1 MKHRRRRLGF
11 VLVALSAVMGL
22 VLTSGPATAADPTK
36 PETDDTSLPQEEV
49 PGGFQSW
56 KELVAVQ
63 ERLYAAAEKFTAA
76 TTGDEGFAGVEAS
89 PESRR
94 LVVYWQGQLSTN
106 AAKQLEEIKGEVPVE
121 VVAAK
126 YNLRTLSA
134 VQESIAA
141 ERGVTEVGAAEDGS
155 GVTVGFAGTEEEAR
169 KLPAIQAAKVPV
181 TIEAGSSIEEAGCT
195 GRQDDCSPYWGGAR
209 YVNPGGGRCSS
220 GFSLRFTT
228 VTGSTFYRMLSAG
241 HCASNGNLIK
251 DGGGETM
258 GTVTGDTDS
267 KDILLIYPS
276 PVSVG
281 YAGRVYT
288 GPWNS
293 GLASNKRVGGQTN
306 SFKGGWVCTSGA
318 STGIHCNV
326 KILQTNVTIWGT
338 VKTVKATAPVG
349 MVAAGKGDS
358 GGPVFA
364 NRIDGRVNAKGT
376 ISAGQYQ
383 VTCPAGSPSSRCYR
397 VVYYVGI
404 FTSIAHYSGPFVWAN
419 VVTS

>member
-1 MKHRRRRLGF
+1 MKHRRRGLGF
-11 VLVALSAVMGL
+11 TLVALCTAMGL
-22 VLTSGPATAADPTK
+22 VLAGGPATAADPTK
-36 PETDDTSLPQEEV
+36 PEAEDTSLPREEV

-56 KELVAVQ
+56 KDLLVVQ
-63 ERLYAAAEKFTAA
+63 ERLYAAAERFTTA
-76 TTGDEGFAGVEAS
+76 TAGEEGFAGVEAS
-89 PESRR
+89 PENRR
-94 LVVYWQGQLSTN
+94 LVVFWQGQLST
-106 AAKQLEEIKGEVPVE
+106 AAARQLEEIKREVPVE
-121 VVAAK
+121 VVAARHS
-126 YNLRTLSA
+126 LRTLSA
-134 VQESIAA
+134 AQDAIAQ
-141 ERGVTEVGAAEDGS
+141 ERGVTEVAAHEDGS
-155 GVTVGFAGTEEEAR
+155 GLTVGFAGSEEEAR
-169 KLPAIQAAKVPV
+169 QLPSIREAKVPV
-181 TIEAGSSIEEAGCT
+181 TIEAGSSIEETGCS

-209 YVNPGGGRCSS
+209 YVNPGGGKCSS
-220 GFSLRFTT
+220 GFSLKFTS
-228 VTGSTFYRMLSAG
+228 VYGSTYYRMLSAG

-267 KDILLIYPS
+267 KDILLIYPY

-293 GLASNKRVGGQTN
+293 GLASNKRVGGATL

-338 VKTVKATAPVG
+338 VKTVKATAPAG

-364 NRIDGRVNAKGT
+364 HRVDGRVNAKGT

-383 VTCPAGSPSSRCYR
+383 VTCPAGSPSSKCYR

-404 FTSIAHYSGPFVWAN
+404 FTSLAHYSGPFVSAS